1 MTDTEAPAPPTSA
14 DRPAGYR
21 WLPDAVRQG
30 NASALRSALADGRM
44 TAIIRTPFA
53 DRHELPAAF
62 WRDSETA
69 DAAARALAT
78 GWLRIP
84 RPRGWCKW
92 IEGHVWVPAPDRE
105 NRTR

>member
-1 MTDTEAPAPPTSA
+1 MTDTEAPAPLAPV
-14 DRPAGYR
+14 DCPAGYR

-30 NASALRSALADGRM
+30 DAGVLTSALADGSV

-53 DRHELPAAF
+53 DRYELPAAF
-62 WRDSETA
+62 WRDGETA
-69 DAAARALAT
+69 DAAAQALAK

-92 IEGHVWVPAPDRE
+92 IEGHVWVPDPDRE
-105 NRTR
+105 NQT